1 MMKIAPS
8 VLAADFSRLDEQ
20 MKALAKTSADRI
32 HFDVMD
38 GVFVPNLSMGPFI
51 LEFFKQMTDL
61 PLEVHL
67 MIVEPEK
74 HLEAYVKAGAT
85 SLIVH
90 QETCPHLHRTIQQ
103 IKDLGVPAGVA
114 LNPATPVSTLEDI
127 LADLDLVLIM
137 TVNPGFGGQQFIQSM
152 LPKIQILRE
161 LIDENGY
168 ECEIEVDGGINA
180 STAALAQQ
188 AGVDV
193 AVAGTAVFAHSEG
206 IAQGVSALQ
215 GA

>member
-8 VLAADFSRLDEQ
+8 VLAADFSQLGEQ
-20 MKALAKTSADRI
+20 MKQLASTDADRI
-32 HFDVMD
+32 HYDVMD

-51 LEFFKQMTDL
+51 LEFFKEMTDL

-74 HLEAYVKAGAT
+74 HLDAYVKAGAT

-90 QETCPHLHRTIQQ
+90 QETCPHLHRTVQQ

-127 LADLDLVLIM
+127 LPDLDLVLIM

-152 LPKIQILRE
+152 LPKIRILRE
-161 LIDENGY
+161 LIDANDY
-168 ECEIEVDGGINA
+168 PCEIEVDGGINA
-180 STAALAQQ
+180 DTAPLVQN

-193 AVAGTAVFAHSEG
+193 AVAGTAVFAHSDG
-206 IAQGVSALQ
+206 IAQGVKVLQ
-215 GA
+215 GL